1 MADFLKL
8 VSLNRTSVELNKM
21 SNQIYNTKEMT
32 KIIANIIFEIDVA
45 FALLVIKLTLPW
57 SRTRY

>member
-8 VSLNRTSVELNKM
+8 VSLNRPSVELNKM